1 MPEQYDD
8 MTPHAR
14 GAQENDG
21 CAGEIGRGGSRRL
34 QCLLERATR

>member
-21 CAGEIGRGGSRRL
+21 CAGEIGRGGSSTSAMLTGARN
-34 QCLLERATR
+34 